1 MDMGAWKG
9 MYPHKHTIAKIVQ
22 TSYPHQNTRYK
33 GYRKSWERLPAGVG
47 LSLELHYSDIPI
59 TPNSLSVLLQ
69 KYPKFL
75 F

>member
-22 TSYPHQNTRYK
+22 TFYPHQNTRYK
-33 GYRKSWERLPAGVG
+33 GYRKSWECLLAVVG
-47 LSLELHYSDIPI
+47 LLLELHCSNIPT

-69 KYPKFL
+69 KYPEFL